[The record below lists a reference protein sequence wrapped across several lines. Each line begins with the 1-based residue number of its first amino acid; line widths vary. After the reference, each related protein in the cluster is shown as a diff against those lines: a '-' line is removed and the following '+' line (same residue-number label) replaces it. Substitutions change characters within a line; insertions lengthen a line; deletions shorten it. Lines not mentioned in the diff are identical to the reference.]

1 MPSYRGI
8 DTIQVLAL
16 ILIGGRTLQ
25 SFQNRMIVPTLSTNS
40 WLLKT
45 SRNNIQVK
53 FEGIFSAKFIN
64 LWSSFK
70 LSLLYLEDVHALTN
84 DWVFQLQT
92 LSYFLWNKTSHIL
105 GLPCII
111 VNERNVYCWI
121 VTKYH
126 WRRRRRRRS

>member
-1 MPSYRGI
+1 MPSYRSI
-8 DTIQVLAL
+8 DTIRVLAL

-45 SRNNIQVK
+45 SRNNSQVK
-53 FEGIFSAKFIN
+53 FEDIFSAKFIN
-64 LWSSFK
+64 LWISFK
-70 LSLLYLEDVHALTN
+70 LSLLYLKDVHALTN

-111 VNERNVYCWI
+111 VNERSVYCYI

-126 WRRRRRRRS
+126 